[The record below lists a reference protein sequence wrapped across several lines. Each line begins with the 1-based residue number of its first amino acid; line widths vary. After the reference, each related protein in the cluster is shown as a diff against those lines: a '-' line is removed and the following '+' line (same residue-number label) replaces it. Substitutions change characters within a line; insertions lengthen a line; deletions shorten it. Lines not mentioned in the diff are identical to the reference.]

1 MKTKLTKNQRLA
13 IVCAYCDLVGAKEA
27 RDFDRKSGLPTSI
40 SHDWD
45 AHQRSINELKKAFP
59 FVKK

>member
-1 MKTKLTKNQRLA
+1 MNTKLTKNQRLA

-27 RDFDRKSGLPTSI
+27 RDWDDVEA
-40 SHDWD
+40 HDWK

>member
-13 IVCAYCDLVGAKEA
+13 IVCAYCDLVGSKEAKE
-27 RDFDRKSGLPTSI
+27 SSL
-40 SHDWD
+40 SHDWN
-45 AHQRSINELKKAFP
+45 AHKRSIIELEKAFP

>member
-1 MKTKLTKNQRLA
+1 MKKLTAEQKLA

-27 RDFDRKSGLPTSI
+27 MERGDLDC
-40 SHDWD
+40 HDWD
-45 AHQRSINELKKAFP
+45 GHKRSIKALRKVFP